1 MSEANKELLRRAW
14 AAYDHGDIDAFSA
27 CLTEDWREYDLLGQ
41 SEGVQEGFTSMDA
54 HRIAFPDKSTEIV
67 DIIAEGDFVVTNTI
81 TRATHTG
88 QYLDLAPTG
97 LKTVVYVISIH
108 TIRDGRITKTVE
120 ANMGSGIYQQLTGRP
135 APEGLDNMG

>member
-27 CLTEDWREYDLLGQ
+27 CLTDDWREYDLLGQ

-88 QYLDLAPTG
+88 
-97 LKTVVYVISIH
+97 
-108 TIRDGRITKTVE
+108 
-120 ANMGSGIYQQLTGRP
+120 
-135 APEGLDNMG
+135 